1 MTFGWPQRVSGVLNS
16 DQNTDLFT
24 EELERAGLHLGR
36 ILFLERNGQ
45 NIHKYRKEME
55 HVEKLVINT

>member
-1 MTFGWPQRVSGVLNS
+1 VLNS